1 MDCQDWSEVK
11 IGGGKIY
18 NNKNKE
24 LPINIKQNNIQNLPG
39 TKFLKKLEEDETVVI
54 PKVSISVSKE
64 IENKRNLCSITQK
77 ELANALNIPVNIGPL
92 SQQHLSGC
100 FEVFATS
107 TAGGI
112 MPITRIDGIN
122 IGDGKLGKVTKKIY
136 NKYWD
141 AHDNSLYSSCV

>member
-24 LPINIKQNNIQNLPG
+24 LPINIKQNNVQNLPG

-77 ELANALNIPVNIGPL
+77 ELANALNIPVNIIKEL
-92 SQQHLSGC
+92 ESGK
-100 FEVFATS
+100 
-107 TAGGI
+107 GDNNKGL
-112 MPITRIDGIN
+112 IN
-122 IGDGKLGKVTKKIY
+122 KINNYLNKKIK
-136 NKYWD
+136 N
-141 AHDNSLYSSCV
+141 NNNNT